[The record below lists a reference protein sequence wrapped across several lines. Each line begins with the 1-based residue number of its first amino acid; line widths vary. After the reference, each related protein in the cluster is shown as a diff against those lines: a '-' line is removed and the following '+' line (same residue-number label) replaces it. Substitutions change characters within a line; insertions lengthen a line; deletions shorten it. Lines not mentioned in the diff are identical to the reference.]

1 MKEKNPRFLFLMET
15 KMSNKKMQRIRSL
28 LAFEGMLTVDP
39 VGRSRGLVFLWK
51 DVKEVEI

>member
-1 MKEKNPRFLFLMET
+1 MET

>member
-1 MKEKNPRFLFLMET
+1 VKEKNPRFLFLMET